1 MQSTKLATSIF
12 AEQKGQRPKSII
24 MGLSE
29 QFGLT
34 WYGSHHPELLPFQL
48 YETNFNLFMSY
59 LYLILNHLMRIRKSV
74 HWISF
79 GKVIASDVVCV
90 VSYIHTRAEILY
102 IGI

>member
-1 MQSTKLATSIF
+1 
-12 AEQKGQRPKSII
+12 
-24 MGLSE
+24 
-29 QFGLT
+29 
-34 WYGSHHPELLPFQL
+34 
-48 YETNFNLFMSY
+48 
-59 LYLILNHLMRIRKSV
+59 MRIRKSV